1 MNRCSPQKVAAFTLV
16 EILVVVAIVALVMA
30 FAVPS
35 VGDIVRAGYLSNA
48 ASGLVSTLAQARQS
62 AIVQNR
68 NVEVRFYRFSH
79 PTTGR
84 NEFQAIQS
92 FMATDDAAGGW
103 KAFSRVQMLPEAVIL
118 DQRSSLI
125 QARLGEARSGST
137 PLRNVTSYD
146 YVHFTFR
153 PDGSTNLG
161 GGIGQWYLL
170 LRSIRDQEEGS
181 PLPRDFFVVD
191 VAPRWGQVRLYGR

>member
-1 MNRCSPQKVAAFTLV
+1 MNRPLQKVTAFTLV
-16 EILVVVAIVALVMA
+16 EMLAVIAIVALVMA

-35 VGDIVRAGYLSNA
+35 VSDIVRAGDLSNG
-48 ASGLVSTLAQARQS
+48 ASSLVSTLAQARQS

-68 NVEVRFYRFSH
+68 NVEVRFYRYNHSI
-79 PTTGR
+79 TEG

-92 FMATDDAAGGW
+92 FIATDDAAEGW
-103 KAFSRVQMLPEAVIL
+103 KAFTRVQVLPESVIL

-125 QARLGEARSGST
+125 QSRLGEARSGST
-137 PLRNVTSYD
+137 PLRGGVTSYD
-146 YVHFTFR
+146 YVHFIFR

-161 GGIGQWYLL
+161 PGQWYFL
-170 LRSIRDQEEGS
+170 LRSAKDPEAGA